1 MAVKLSL
8 MQTRYANIEHKLL
21 GMVGGLEKF
30 NYFTFGR
37 PVTVLT
43 DHKPL
48 IAISKKSLVNAPPRL
63 QRLLLRL
70 ANYNVELQWIPGKE
84 MIFSNHL
91 SHNITTGDSSNKPT
105 CEGLDL
111 KIHDVYLNASEEK
124 CLSLANEMTKDPMMQ
139 ALKHQIIKGW
149 PHSRSECSKNLQD
162 FWNYRDELSV
172 LDGLVL
178 KGTCIVIPESCRD
191 EILDQLHEGHFG
203 IDRTKLCARDSVYWP
218 HINKDIECLVKTSD
232 LCQEH
237 SCRNNKDLI
246 VSREIPIQAWSMV

>member
-1 MAVKLSL
+1 MS
-8 MQTRYANIEHKLL
+8 
-21 GMVGGLEKF
+21 GLEKF

-37 PVTVLT
+37 PVTILT

-48 IAISKKSLVNAPPRL
+48 ITISKKSLVSTPPRL

-84 MIFSNHL
+84 MIFSDHL
-91 SHNITTGDSSNKPT
+91 SHNVVAGDNPKPT

-111 KIHDVYLNASEEK
+111 KIHDIFLNASTEK
-124 CLSLANEMTKDPMMQ
+124 CKSFMMETGKDPLMQ

-149 PHSRSECSKNLQD
+149 PSIRSECSSNLQD

-178 KGTCIVIPESCRD
+178 KGMRIVVPESCRN

-203 IDRTKLCARDSVYWP
+203 IDRTKLRPGILCTGQAS
-218 HINKDIECLVKTSD
+218 IKT
-232 LCQEH
+232 
-237 SCRNNKDLI
+237 
-246 VSREIPIQAWSMV
+246 